1 VLSFLAVVIAMLRG
15 VGSLVAVAARG
26 AHILDNLGKA
36 RAHRRTL
43 ASCDGRGC
51 ENRVSLRTSD
61 RPFVPRP
68 QTHLVRPSFSR
79 TPSSVPRRL
88 DPAESSEISLAN
100 SRQAV
105 RKLYKDGLIIRLPA
119 VVHSRSRKH
128 ARDDAVAKGRHT
140 GMGKRRGTRNA
151 RLPYKV
157 IWVRRLRVLRRM
169 LKKYRAAKK
178 IDKHLYHSLYLQV
191 KGNKYKTK
199 RTLMETIHKLKA
211 EKTRAKGIE
220 DQAAAAK
227 AKAAGK
233 KGKKEA

>member
-1 VLSFLAVVIAMLRG
+1 
-15 VGSLVAVAARG
+15 
-26 AHILDNLGKA
+26 
-36 RAHRRTL
+36 
-43 ASCDGRGC
+43 
-51 ENRVSLRTSD
+51 
-61 RPFVPRP
+61 
-68 QTHLVRPSFSR
+68 
-79 TPSSVPRRL
+79 
-88 DPAESSEISLAN
+88 
-100 SRQAV
+100 
-105 RKLYKDGLIIRLPA
+105 
-119 VVHSRSRKH
+119 
-128 ARDDAVAKGRHT
+128 
-140 GMGKRRGTRNA
+140 MGKRRGTRNA